1 MMLSIRKR
9 APAACSDAV
18 RRTMQAVGSQD
29 TSPELQLRSALHRLG
44 LRFRKDAKP
53 VPELRCKADVV
64 FRTARVCVF
73 VDGCFWHGCP
83 RHFRVPKTNSIWWK
97 EKIQDNMRR
106 DARQTRALRA
116 RGWRVIRFWE
126 HDLTADLERSVE
138 RVHTAVTE
146 ARR

>member
-1 MMLSIRKR
+1 
-9 APAACSDAV
+9 
-18 RRTMQAVGSQD
+18 MQAVGSQD